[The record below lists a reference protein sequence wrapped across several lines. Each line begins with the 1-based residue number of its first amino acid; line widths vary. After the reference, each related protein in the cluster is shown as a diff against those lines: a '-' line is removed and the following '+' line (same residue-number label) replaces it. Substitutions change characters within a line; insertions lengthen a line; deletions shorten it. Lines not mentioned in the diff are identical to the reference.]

1 MDPSQQPDA
10 PQISNSIFGGDAF
23 SSQPQPSAP
32 NASETPAEAGASSKT
47 TTGGPQLTEQQQSYL

>member
-10 PQISNSIFGGDAF
+10 PQISNSIFGGEAF

-32 NASETPAEAGASSKT
+32 NASETSTEAT
-47 TTGGPQLTEQQQSYL
+47 TSNAGGSGP